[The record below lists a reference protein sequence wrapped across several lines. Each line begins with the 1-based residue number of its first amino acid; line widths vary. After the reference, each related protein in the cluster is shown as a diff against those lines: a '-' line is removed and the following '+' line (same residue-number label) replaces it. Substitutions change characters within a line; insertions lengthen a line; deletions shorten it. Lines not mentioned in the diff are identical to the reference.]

1 MFTKDAGGVG
11 IYCGILA
18 TIGCLCLS
26 FILKQKS
33 LVVDMFCDM
42 LTYVYNLVLHV
53 GNCFSLGKWNYYCG
67 VPRFVKNIV
76 VRL

>member
-1 MFTKDAGGVG
+1 MPLFEFHPQTEIPSGRHVLRYVN
-11 IYCGILA
+11 ICI
-18 TIGCLCLS
+18 
-26 FILKQKS
+26 
-33 LVVDMFCDM
+33 
-42 LTYVYNLVLHV
+42 YVYNLVLHV